1 VNPKIKRTRE
11 AKSMSNELFVEL
23 SDEQQEIVAGG
34 QATLAL
40 LNASFFTSDTVLG
53 TSATVAGPGGA
64 AGLSGGGAQAIKS
77 GSLSALF
84 ASAS

>member
-1 VNPKIKRTRE
+1 
-11 AKSMSNELFVEL
+11 MSNELFVEL

-40 LNASFFTSDTVLG
+40 LNISSYQKDTVFG
-53 TSATVAGPGGA
+53 DSFSKSTPGGA
-64 AGLSGGGAQAIKS
+64 MSGSSGGAQSIKS